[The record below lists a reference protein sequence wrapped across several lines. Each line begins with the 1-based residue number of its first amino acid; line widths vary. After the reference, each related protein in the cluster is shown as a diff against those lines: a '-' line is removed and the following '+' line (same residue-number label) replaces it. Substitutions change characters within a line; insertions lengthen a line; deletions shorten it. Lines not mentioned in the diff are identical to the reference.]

1 MPFVK
6 AITYSNPEKTFG
18 QMEDIPGEIR
28 RAIICAHGELTPS
41 YKYIAELRRI
51 KEQTKKH

>member
-6 AITYSNPEKTFG
+6 AITYSNPEKTFD